1 MWRPKRRE
9 FVTIYSHSSSKL
21 SINNVFQFQLLG
33 EPRLKHQWS
42 RDKVPFCG
50 KKKKKS
56 FGSSCEAL
64 VFVCCLT
71 HLRAHAHVPS
81 VHLPPTCASSS
92 RRPPGTVPPQPRD
105 CETTGPCSPPLSSGD
120 SASQGLLLSVIS
132 PVVYSNPSTCALT
145 MNALALPGETCREE
159 SRNVHVQKSF
169 LIVPL
174 ELISG

>member
-1 MWRPKRRE
+1 MRTLKE
-9 FVTIYSHSSSKL
+9 KHSAQDQNSKVAL
-21 SINNVFQFQLLG
+21 WIFRQ
-33 EPRLKHQWS
+33 
-42 RDKVPFCG
+42 
-50 KKKKKS
+50 KKS

-105 CETTGPCSPPLSSGD
+105 CETTGPRSPPLSSGD

-132 PVVYSNPSTCALT
+132 PVVYSDPSTCALT